1 MQLTFILVILVLTNQ
16 NILRRESSLKDKQ
29 KAV

>member
-1 MQLTFILVILVLTNQ
+1 MQLTFILVILALTNQ
-16 NILRRESSLKDKQ
+16 NILCGESSLKDKQ